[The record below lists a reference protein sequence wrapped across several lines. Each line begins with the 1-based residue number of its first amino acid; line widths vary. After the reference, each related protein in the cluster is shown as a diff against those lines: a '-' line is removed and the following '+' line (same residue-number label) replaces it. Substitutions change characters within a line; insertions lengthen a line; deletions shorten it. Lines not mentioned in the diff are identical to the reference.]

1 MEKLLEVMAAL
12 RNPKTGC
19 PWDIEQDFRSI
30 APYTIEEAYEV
41 ADAIDRN
48 DFADLKDELGDLLLQ
63 VVFHAQM
70 ASEIGAFDFDAVAGA
85 IAEKMI
91 RRHPHVFAGETV
103 ANADAQRVAWESH
116 KKRER
121 DENGKNDAGALGGVT
136 LALPAL
142 ARAEKLSKR
151 AAAVGFDWPDV
162 DGVRAK
168 IDEELAEI
176 EAARIAGSAQQV
188 AEEIGD
194 LLFTVVN
201 MARHLSVDAEDALR
215 AANQKF
221 ARRFRAAEQRV
232 EAQGRSWDALTLDEL
247 ESDRFNGDVGERGD
261 LAHLHLDGGELY
273 KCDRAMG
280 GQWKPKRH
288 RI

>member
-1 MEKLLEVMAAL
+1 MSTIHKLLEVMAAL
-12 RNPKTGC
+12 RNPDTGC

-41 ADAIDRN
+41 ADAIDRH
-48 DFADLKDELGDLLLQ
+48 DLVDLKDELGDLLLQ

-70 ASEIGAFDFDAVAGA
+70 ASEVGAFDFDAVANA

-91 RRHPHVFAGETV
+91 RRHPHVFADESV
-103 ANADAQRVAWESH
+103 ANADAQSVAWESH

-121 DENGKNDAGALGGVT
+121 AGRGESDASALAGVT

-151 AAAVGFDWPDV
+151 AAAAGFDWPDITGVV
-162 DGVRAK
+162 DK
-168 IDEELAEI
+168 MNEEMSEI
-176 EAARIAGSAQQV
+176 EAARDAGPDGNV

-201 MARHLSVDAEDALR
+201 LARHLSVDAEDALR
-215 AANQKF
+215 FANQKF
-221 ARRFRAAEQRV
+221 ERRFRAAEQRV
-232 EAQGRSWDALTLDEL
+232 KTQGRAWDALTLEEL
-247 ESDRFNGDVGERGD
+247 D
-261 LAHLHLDGGELY
+261 A
-273 KCDRAMG
+273 
-280 GQWKPKRH
+280 QWQAVKAAEQAP
-288 RI
+288 